1 MDQPL
6 FTNRKS
12 GHLAIFSASIAV
24 LFFLLCLLF
33 LDQKNV
39 FYATP
44 LPLHTDFANGG
55 PVSAFFYHLFIIM
68 MVVFSGLITRFVRIN
83 RWVEFREASLF
94 TFIGYLF
101 LFMRTFIL
109 VFDTQS
115 FSYILGT
122 GIQILIAIVGMM
134 FYLISFISNPK
145 SHFIAFFMLLDIL
158 FYLASVLYSVFS
170 SEFIL
175 PNFGTLL
182 AGVTN
187 ICLISFFFYWSLK
200 KDALAKSKKDTLTK

>member
-12 GHLAIFSASIAV
+12 GHLAIFSASVTV

-33 LDQKNV
+33 LDQKDV

-55 PVSAFFYHLFIIM
+55 AISAFFYHLFIIM
-68 MVVFSGLITRFVRIN
+68 MVVFSGLIARFIRLN
-83 RWVEFREASLF
+83 HWTEFREASLF
-94 TFIGYLF
+94 TFIGYFFLF
-101 LFMRTFIL
+101 LRTFVL
-109 VFDTQS
+109 LFNTQS
-115 FSYILGT
+115 FTYILGT
-122 GIQILIAIVGMM
+122 GIQILIALVGMM

-145 SHFIAFFMLLDIL
+145 AHWIAFLVLLDIL
-158 FYLASVLYSVFS
+158 FYLGSVLYSVFS

-182 AGVTN
+182 AGVAN

-200 KDALAKSKKDTLTK
+200 RDALAKAKKETPLE

>member
-122 GIQILIAIVGMM
+122 G
-134 FYLISFISNPK
+134 
-145 SHFIAFFMLLDIL
+145 
-158 FYLASVLYSVFS
+158 
-170 SEFIL
+170 
-175 PNFGTLL
+175 
-182 AGVTN
+182 
-187 ICLISFFFYWSLK
+187 
-200 KDALAKSKKDTLTK
+200 